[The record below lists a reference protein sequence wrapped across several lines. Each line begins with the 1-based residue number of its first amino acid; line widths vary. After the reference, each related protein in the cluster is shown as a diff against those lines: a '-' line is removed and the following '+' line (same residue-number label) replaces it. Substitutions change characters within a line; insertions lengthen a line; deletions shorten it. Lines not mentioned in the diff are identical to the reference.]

1 MSNNQLDACC
11 SSEYLCLKLQET
23 FVDFVVLIVDDVV
36 PVDDGVMDDRLEVG
50 CWCAMDP
57 SIVLPSSCVVGG
69 ENKEEQES

>member
-1 MSNNQLDACC
+1 
-11 SSEYLCLKLQET
+11 
-23 FVDFVVLIVDDVV
+23 LIVDDVV
-36 PVDDGVMDDRLEVG
+36 PVEDGVMDDRLEVG